1 VTKLRFSL
9 LRGVCQTPGYV
20 ALELGFL
27 RDEGLDVE
35 IHVAPTAWLIPHEL
49 ATGRSRFAVLPWT
62 RVAQS
67 RFDESPLVVCAGS
80 GVEEAA
86 IVVRRGLEPE
96 AVKSVVVPREGGIK
110 DLTAMA
116 LIESLGWTH
125 ADVLRQPSGD
135 GAIVSL
141 FTHGA
146 DAASMVEP
154 YATALEQLGVGT
166 ILRRTG
172 DVWPGAPGCSL
183 ATTAACAEREPE
195 LVQAVVRAWAR
206 GVAFTRANP
215 QETAR
220 VAHRYIGVA
229 PQFIE
234 AALKANAPDLD
245 AVRNRA
251 AMTQILSLMRDL
263 GYLERVPD
271 GVVDT
276 RFLDALPASLDA
288 PARGPA

>member
-1 VTKLRFSL
+1 LTKLRFSL

-20 ALELGFL
+20 AVELGFF

-35 IHVAPTAWLIPHEL
+35 IHIEPTAWLIPHQL
-49 ATGRSRFAVLPWT
+49 ASGRSRFAVLPWT

-67 RFDESPLVVCAGS
+67 RSDASPLVVCAGS

-86 IVVRRGLEPE
+86 IVVRRGLEPDQ
-96 AVKSVVVPREGGIK
+96 VKSVVVPREGGIK

-116 LIESLGWTH
+116 LIESLGWSH
-125 ADVLRQPSGD
+125 VDVLRQPSGD
-135 GAIVSL
+135 GAIISL
-141 FTHGA
+141 FMDGA

-154 YATALEQLGVGT
+154 YATALEQLGVGS

-183 ATTAACAEREPE
+183 ATTAERAQGEPA
-195 LVQAVVRAWAR
+195 LVQAVVRAFAR
-206 GVAFTRANP
+206 GVEFARSNP
-215 QETAR
+215 EATAR

-229 PQFIE
+229 PQHIE

-245 AVRNRA
+245 AVRNHEAIGR
-251 AMTQILSLMRDL
+251 ILSLMQRL
-263 GYLERVPD
+263 GYLERVPE

-276 RFLDALPASLDA
+276 RFLDALPPRSGA
-288 PARGPA
+288 PPRGSA